1 MILLETLENIFNT
14 FLGLIALIFVYLFK
28 LFFLVTSVIS
38 LVIIGYTFISCI
50 HYMKGGLDVELAVCS
65 TTVCLNMV
73 YLYITVKL
81 GVGMYDILMLV
92 NRIVGFIK
100 PKNPNDATAGGSNT
114 VVGSKGVFKR

>member
-1 MILLETLENIFNT
+1 METLKNIFNT

-38 LVIIGYTFISCI
+38 LVVIGYTFISYI
-50 HYMKGGLDVELAVCS
+50 HYMKGGFDIELAVCS
-65 TTVCLNMV
+65 VTTCLNII

-81 GVGMYDILMLV
+81 GVGMHDILLLV
-92 NRIVGFIK
+92 HRIIGFMK
-100 PKNPNDATAGGSNT
+100 PKNPSEATAGGSNT

>member
-1 MILLETLENIFNT
+1 MILLDKLKNVFNI
-14 FLGLIALIFVYLFK
+14 FLGLIAVIFVYLFK

-38 LVIIGYTFISCI
+38 LVIIGYTFINYI
-50 HYMKGGLDVELAVCS
+50 PYMKSGSDVELAICS
-65 TTVCLNMV
+65 VTTCLNIL

-81 GVGMYDILMLV
+81 GVGMHDILLLV
-92 NRIVGFIK
+92 HRIIGFMK

>member
-1 MILLETLENIFNT
+1 METLKNIFNT

-38 LVIIGYTFISCI
+38 LVIIGYTFIRGYI
-50 HYMKGGLDVELAVCS
+50 HYMKGGFDVELAVCS

-81 GVGMYDILMLV
+81 GVGMYDILTLV
-92 NRIVGFIK
+92 NRIVGFMK

>member
-1 MILLETLENIFNT
+1 MDKLKNVFNM

-38 LVIIGYTFISCI
+38 LIIIGYTFISYI
-50 HYMKGGLDVELAVCS
+50 HYLKGGFDVELAVCS
-65 TTVCLNMV
+65 ATACLNMI
-73 YLYITVKL
+73 YLYTTVKL
-81 GVGMYDILMLV
+81 GVGMYDILTLV

>member
-1 MILLETLENIFNT
+1 METLKNVFNT

-38 LVIIGYTFISCI
+38 LVIIGYTFISYI
-50 HYMKGGLDVELAVCS
+50 HYMKGGFYAELAVCS

-92 NRIVGFIK
+92 NRIVGFMK

>member
-1 MILLETLENIFNT
+1 MILLETLKNIFNI

-28 LFFLVTSVIS
+28 LFFLVTSVTS
-38 LVIIGYTFISCI
+38 LIIIGYTFMSCI
-50 HYMKGGLDVELAVCS
+50 YYMKGGFDLELAGCS
-65 TTVCLNMV
+65 ITLCLNMI

-81 GVGMYDILMLV
+81 GVGMHDILMLV
-92 NRIVGFIK
+92 NHIVGFIK

>member
-1 MILLETLENIFNT
+1 METLKNIFNT
-14 FLGLIALIFVYLFK
+14 FLGLIALIFVYVFK

-38 LVIIGYTFISCI
+38 LVIIGYTFISYI
-50 HYMKGGLDVELAVCS
+50 HYMKGGFDVGLAVCS

-92 NRIVGFIK
+92 NRIVGFMK